1 MMDRLGNHARDNRR
15 NPTEPEIRLWRHLS
29 NRQLGGLKVRRQ
41 HSVDGRILD
50 FFCPAIALG
59 VEVDGHTHDP
69 DTGRVRDAYIY
80 QQQGITVIRV
90 SNIDVRTNMEG
101 VLSAILTAASRQP
114 ARWQDSRVLH
124 PNPSSEEEGL

>member
-1 MMDRLGNHARDNRR
+1 MMNETGNHARNNRR
-15 NPTEPEIRLWRHLS
+15 NPTEPEVRLWRHLS
-29 NRQLGGLKVRRQ
+29 NRQLAGLKFRRQ
-41 HSVDGRILD
+41 HRIEDRILD
-50 FFCPAIALG
+50 FFCPSIALG

-69 DTGRVRDAYIY
+69 DTDRLRDAYLY

-90 SNIDVRTNMEG
+90 SNIDVMTNMEG

-114 ARWQDSRVLH
+114 ARWPDSGVLH